1 MSPKTLMNPSLP
13 VSRTFGDLKLQV
25 TGMSCASCAL
35 RVEKLLQ
42 SIPGVLDACA
52 NLATEQAFV
61 EAPLSVTAGVL
72 AGAVRK
78 AGYDVLVEELVLQV
92 EGMTCAS
99 CAARVEKVLLN
110 VPDVLS
116 ASVNLASERATVEAR
131 STVAVSVPVLKSVV
145 ERAGYGATDVRSAN
159 LREATPLPDWWP
171 VALSAALTVPLR
183 APIHPV
189 L

>member
-1 MSPKTLMNPSLP
+1 
-13 VSRTFGDLKLQV
+13 
-25 TGMSCASCAL
+25 MSCASCAL
-35 RVEKLLQ
+35 RVEKSLQ
-42 SIPGVLDACA
+42 SIPVVLDASA

-72 AGAVRK
+72 AGTVRN

-99 CAARVEKVLLN
+99 CAARVEKALLK
-110 VPDVLS
+110 VPGVLS
-116 ASVNLASERATVEAR
+116 ASVNLATERATVEAL
-131 STVAVSVPVLKSVV
+131 SPVAVSVLKSAV

-171 VALSAALTVPLR
+171 VALSAALTVPLL